1 MTRADFYIGQGPDAN
16 WIGSINHD
24 GYPENIPTDILICIN
39 PVLYEE
45 LVVEFIKTYE
55 YGVIR
60 SEGGKWCWPW
70 GDSRLT
76 DYSYIFEPSV
86 NKVLASKYGKS
97 LFDPVA
103 IKQGEDLIY
112 ADAGLGPPKFP
123 MMVSGKRE
131 KEWIKHYQDYIKTTE
146 TTQTIGI
153 SH

>member
-1 MTRADFYIGQGPDAN
+1 MTRADFYIGQGANAN

-24 GYPENIPTDILICIN
+24 GYPENIPTDILICTN

-55 YGVIR
+55 HGVIR

-86 NKVLASKYGKS
+86 GKVLASKFGKPM
-97 LFDPVA
+97 FDPVI
-103 IKQGEDLIY
+103 IKQGEDLIQ
-112 ADAGLGPPKFP
+112 ADIGLGPPKFP
-123 MMVSGKRE
+123 MMVSGKQE
-131 KEWIKHYQDYIKTTE
+131 KQWTERYQSYIKIMGITPTTE
-146 TTQTIGI
+146 T
-153 SH
+153 SP